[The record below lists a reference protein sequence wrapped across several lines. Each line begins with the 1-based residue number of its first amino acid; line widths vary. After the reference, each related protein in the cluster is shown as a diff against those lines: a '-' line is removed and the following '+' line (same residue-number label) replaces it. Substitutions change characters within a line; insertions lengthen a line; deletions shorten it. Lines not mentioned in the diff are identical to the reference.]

1 MRTGAKKA
9 EETGLRTRVPRLL
22 TGGTSRAADCAL
34 SFLLTVL
41 GVFGTAWAFLSS
53 FSLEILPLTFF
64 LSGFVFLLAF
74 SAAFSFRKAG
84 YALFP
89 AYASF
94 YGLALWREQASV
106 AQGFR
111 VAANRVIAVY
121 SDRLNY
127 ALPSFQVEA
136 PAAQQPWLCTLFLLF
151 CLFLLCG
158 FVGWAIFRRKS
169 FWLTFLLT
177 IPFLAPAW
185 FLTITPDFTAMLMI
199 LVCWATLGLLRLQ
212 KSGKKG
218 FVLRRSAYRAK
229 NGASAARTGLLLMPC
244 VALCLAAILAVCPQS
259 SYRRPGFADTLR
271 TDLTD
276 SFTQESFFGGSR
288 SLSGNTVRVDLR
300 NANGVHFTGKTALQI
315 KADGQYPLYLKNF
328 AAGIYTGSGWQLY
341 PDADYETID
350 RELGA
355 VNVQNM
361 LHTFE
366 TLLGQQDETALDP
379 YYLQVK
385 NVAAAKQC
393 IYAPYNLITAPSDI
407 TGVKFIHDGFI
418 RSGMLFGTASYS
430 LYAYGFSAD
439 KIHTAPASVP
449 LSLLLA
455 AKGQSALND
464 FTGEYRWYSTQFL
477 NSADIAQYYKQTT
490 PQNLLD
496 RITDPNQQAF
506 VKKEQAY
513 RLFMY
518 DKYTQLPD
526 SAREQVQALLMRDG
540 RFRRFFTG
548 AESGSSGTYGRLQ
561 VSAGYSDPYQ
571 IVNAV
576 KEYLG
581 ENFSYTLSPDA
592 VPKGQ
597 DFAAYFLTQSRRGYC
612 VHFATAAAVML
623 RVMGIPT
630 RYAEGYIVTP
640 DDYKTAGSDGWANI
654 PDSRAHSWV
663 EVYNPGLGWEPVEVT
678 PGFNVEESQT
688 QGTETQ
694 DQPRASSS
702 APTSSAVS
710 SSLVSSAAPSSAPSG
725 TESAAASSA
734 PQETQAND
742 AELAA
747 WPVVFLAAAVFLLAA
762 AGLARR
768 KIVLA
773 LRRKR
778 FLQKNANRAVLCIY
792 AFLKQLEPFG
802 GTISEE
808 AERAALK
815 ARFSRNPVTEEE
827 REAMRVFA
835 LSLVAEVFSRL
846 KGRRR
851 FAFRYIFALI

>member
-1 MRTGAKKA
+1 MRTGAKNM

-22 TGGTSRAADCAL
+22 TGGTSRAADFAL
-34 SFLLTVL
+34 SFLLTAL
-41 GVFGTAWAFLSS
+41 GVFGTAWAFVSS
-53 FSLEILPLTFF
+53 FSLDILPLTFF
-64 LSGFVFLLAF
+64 LSGLVFLLAF

-89 AYASF
+89 AYAFF
-94 YGLALWREQASV
+94 YGLVLWREQKNV

-111 VAANRVIAVY
+111 IAANRVIAVY

-127 ALPSFQVEA
+127 AMPSFQVEA

-158 FVGWAIFRRKS
+158 FIGWAVFRRKS
-169 FWLTFLLT
+169 FWLTLLLT
-177 IPFLAPAW
+177 VPFFVPAW
-185 FLTITPDFTAMLMI
+185 FLTITPDFTAMLMV
-199 LVCWATLGLLRLQ
+199 LVCWATLGLIRLQ
-212 KSGKKG
+212 KSGKRG
-218 FVLRRSAYRAK
+218 FVLRRGTYRAK

-300 NANGVHFTGKTALQI
+300 NANGVHFTGRTALQV

-328 AAGIYTGSGWQLY
+328 AAGIYTGFGWQLY
-341 PDADYETID
+341 PDSDYEAID
-350 RELGA
+350 RELGGM
-355 VNVQNM
+355 NVQNM
-361 LHTFE
+361 SHAFE
-366 TLLGQQDETALDP
+366 TLLGQQNEKALDP

-393 IYAPYNLITAPSDI
+393 IYAPYNLITGPSDI

-430 LYAYGFSAD
+430 FYAYGFSTD
-439 KIHTAPASVP
+439 EIRTAPVNVP
-449 LSLLLA
+449 LSFLLA

-464 FTGEYRWYSTQFL
+464 YLVEYRYSAQSL
-477 NSADIAQYYKQTT
+477 NSADIVQYYKEAA

-496 RITDPNQQAF
+496 RITDPDQQAF
-506 VKKEQAY
+506 VKEEQAY

-526 SAREQVQALLMRDG
+526 STREQVQALLMRDG
-540 RFRRFFTG
+540 RFRPFFTG
-548 AESGSSGTYGRLQ
+548 TESGSYGTFSRSRAGT
-561 VSAGYSDPYQ
+561 GYSDPYQ

-581 ENFSYTLSPDA
+581 EEFSYTLSPDA
-592 VPKGQ
+592 VPKDQ
-597 DFAAYFLTQSRRGYC
+597 DFAGYFLTQSRRGYC

-623 RVMGIPT
+623 RAMGIPA

-640 DDYKTAGSDGWANI
+640 DDYKTAGSDGWADI

-678 PGFNVEESQT
+678 PGFNVEENQT

-694 DQPRASSS
+694 NQPRVSSS
-702 APTSSAVS
+702 APASSAVS
-710 SSLVSSAAPSSAPSG
+710 SSPASSAASFAASGG
-725 TESAAASSA
+725 TESAASSSA
-734 PQETQAND
+734 PQETAADD

-762 AGLARR
+762 VGLARR
-768 KIVLA
+768 KIVLS
-773 LRRKR
+773 LRRER
-778 FLQKNANRAVLCIY
+778 FLQKDANRAVLCIY

-802 GTISEE
+802 GEISEE
-808 AERAALK
+808 TERAALK
-815 ARFSRNPVTEEE
+815 ARFSRNPVTEKE

-835 LSLVAEVFSRL
+835 LSLAAEVFSRL

-851 FAFRYIFALI
+851 FVFRYVFALI

>member
-1 MRTGAKKA
+1 MRTGAKKT
-9 EETGLRTRVPRLL
+9 EETGLRTRAPRLL
-22 TGGTSRAADCAL
+22 TGRTSKAADCAL
-34 SFLLTVL
+34 SFLLTAL
-41 GVFGTAWAFLSS
+41 GVFGTAWAFVSS

-74 SAAFSFRKAG
+74 SAACSFRKAG

-89 AYASF
+89 AYAFF
-94 YGLALWREQASV
+94 YGLALWRERDSV

-111 VAANRVIAVY
+111 IAANRVIAVY
-121 SDRLNY
+121 TDRLNY
-127 ALPSFQVEA
+127 TMPSFRVEA
-136 PAAQQPWLCTLFLLF
+136 PAAQQTWLCTLFLLF

-158 FVGWAIFRRKS
+158 FVGWAVFRRKS
-169 FWLTFLLT
+169 LWLTLLLT
-177 IPFLAPAW
+177 VPFLAPAW

-199 LVCWATLGLLRLQ
+199 LVCWATLGLIRLQ
-212 KSGKKG
+212 KSEKKG
-218 FVLRRSAYRAK
+218 FVFRRGTYRAK

-244 VALCLAAILAVCPQS
+244 VALCLAVILAVCPQS

-300 NANGVHFTGKTALQI
+300 NANGVHFTGRTALQV

-341 PDADYETID
+341 PDADYEAID
-350 RELGA
+350 RELGGM
-355 VNVQNM
+355 NVQNM
-361 LHTFE
+361 LHVLE
-366 TLLGQQDETALDP
+366 TLLGQQNEKSLEP

-393 IYAPYNLITAPSDI
+393 IYAPYNLITNPSDI

-430 LYAYGFSAD
+430 FYAYGFSPD

-464 FTGEYRWYSTQFL
+464 YMGEYRNSSQSL
-477 NSADIAQYYKQTT
+477 NSADIARYYKQTT
-490 PQNLLD
+490 PQNLLN
-496 RITDPNQQAF
+496 RITDPDQQAF

-526 SAREQVQALLMRDG
+526 STREQVQALLMRDS
-540 RFRRFFTG
+540 RFRPFFTG
-548 AESGSSGTYGRLQ
+548 TESGSYGVFSR
-561 VSAGYSDPYQ
+561 SRAGAGYTDPYQ
-571 IVNAV
+571 IVSAV

-581 ENFSYTLSPDA
+581 EGFSYTLSPDA
-592 VPKGQ
+592 VPKDQ
-597 DFAAYFLTQSRRGYC
+597 DFSVHFLTQSRRGYC

-623 RVMGIPT
+623 RAMGIPA
-630 RYAEGYIVTP
+630 RYAEGYVVTP
-640 DDYKTAGSDGWANI
+640 DDYMTAGSDGWANI

-678 PGFNVEESQT
+678 PGFNLEENQT

-694 DQPRASSS
+694 DQPRVSSP
-702 APTSSAVS
+702 AAASSAVS
-710 SSLVSSAAPSSAPSG
+710 SSPASSAASSAASG
-725 TESAAASSA
+725 GTGSAVSSSA
-734 PQETQAND
+734 PQETASSD
-742 AELAA
+742 ARLAA
-747 WPVVFLAAAVFLLAA
+747 WPVVFLAAALFLLAA
-762 AGLARR
+762 VGLARR

-778 FLQKNANRAVLCIY
+778 FLQKDTNRAVLCIY

-802 GTISEE
+802 AKISEK
-808 AERAALK
+808 AERTALK
-815 ARFSRNPVTEEE
+815 ARFGRTPATEEE
-827 REAMRVFA
+827 RETMRIFA
-835 LSLVAEVFSRL
+835 LSLAAEIFSRL

-851 FAFRYIFALI
+851 FVFRYVFALI